1 MHRNGTNRG
10 LIWGLVA
17 TVLLPVALA
26 VVLALGALLAA
37 LGDAWGSAACHRIAL
52 VAGGLWAIAIVATT
66 VLNAMAALDHRS
78 RHRRRRRR
86 RQRVPAALHS
96 AATPRVADE
105 LRDRPS

>member
-26 VVLALGALLAA
+26 VVLGLGALLAA
-37 LGDAWGSAACHRIAL
+37 LGDAWGAAACQRIAL
-52 VAGGLWAIAIVATT
+52 VSGGLWAIAIVATT
-66 VLNAMAALDHRS
+66 VLNAMAVLEHRG
-78 RHRRRRRR
+78 RRRRRR
-86 RQRVPAALHS
+86 RRRVPVALHS